1 MENFEPDKIYIIGG
15 IVDHNKLKNITK
27 NKAKKLGIKTLKFPI
42 SKYMKLNSSSIL
54 TVLHVF

>member
-1 MENFEPDKIYIIGG
+1 MEKFESDKIYIIGG

-27 NKAKKLGIKTLKFPI
+27 NKAAKLDIKTVKFPI

-54 TVLHVF
+54 TVLHVY